1 MSELL
6 RTKLTVHYANKPKA
20 LDAVEFAL
28 GERET
33 LSLIGPSG
41 SGKSTLGLALLGLIG
56 LKGGKAEGEVW
67 WRGRNLLA
75 LPEREWRRVRGREM
89 ALVPQSPIASLN
101 PALSLGGHFADA
113 WRSHAKGDWRGR
125 ALEALAAVSL
135 PADDAFLKRY
145 PAQLSVGQA
154 QRLLVGLAL
163 LHRPALLIA
172 DEPTSALDSVT
183 VAEVLDLFR
192 QVNRDHGT
200 AILFISHDLMTVASL
215 CHRVA
220 ILEGGLL
227 VEQGETAALFAAP
240 QHTATQRLLRAI
252 EHYRLPAVS
261 PAQINVSIG
270 AKPGGD
276 AGAGGSW
283 RGGGQFVEC
292 EVPAAADPGLL

>member
-6 RTKLTVHYANKPKA
+6 RTKLTVHYTNKPKA
-20 LDAVEFAL
+20 LDAVEFSR
-28 GERET
+28 GEGET

-75 LPEREWRRVRGREM
+75 LPEREWRKVRGREM
-89 ALVPQSPIASLN
+89 ALVPQSPVASLN

-113 WRSHAKGDWRGR
+113 WRSHAEGPWRER

-135 PADDAFLKRY
+135 PADDAFLQRY

-192 QVNRDHGT
+192 QVNRDYRT

-215 CHRVA
+215 CQRVA
-220 ILEGGLL
+220 ILEEGRL
-227 VEQGETAALFAAP
+227 VEQGETAQLFAAP
-240 QHTATQRLLRAI
+240 QHSATQRLLRAI
-252 EHYRLPAVS
+252 EHYRLPAAPRAETNAPVT
-261 PAQINVSIG
+261 V
-270 AKPGGD
+270 
-276 AGAGGSW
+276 
-283 RGGGQFVEC
+283 RR
-292 EVPAAADPGLL
+292 

>member
-6 RTKLTVHYANKPKA
+6 STKLTVHYANKPRA
-20 LDAVEFAL
+20 LDGVEFAIHE
-28 GERET
+28 GEI

-56 LKGGKAEGEVW
+56 LKGGRAEGEVR

-75 LPEREWRRVRGREM
+75 LPERDWRQVRGREM
-89 ALVPQSPIASLN
+89 ALVPQSPVASLN

-113 WRSHAKGDWRGR
+113 WRAHAKGPWREP
-125 ALEALAAVSL
+125 ALRALAAVSL
-135 PADDAFLKRY
+135 PAEEAFLRRY

-200 AILFISHDLMTVASL
+200 AILFISHDLMTVAAL

-220 ILEGGLL
+220 ILEAGRL
-227 VEQGETAALFAAP
+227 VEQGETAQLFAAP
-240 QHTATQRLLRAI
+240 QHSATQRLLHAI
-252 EHYRLPAVS
+252 HQYRLPVQATERT
-261 PAQINVSIG
+261 NVSLTL
-270 AKPGGD
+270 D
-276 AGAGGSW
+276 
-283 RGGGQFVEC
+283 R
-292 EVPAAADPGLL
+292 

>member
-1 MSELL
+1 MILK
-6 RTKLTVHYANKPKA
+6 TKLSVHYANKPSA
-20 LDAVEFAL
+20 LHEVEIAMAE
-28 GERET
+28 GEI

-56 LKGGKAEGEVW
+56 LKGGRAEGEVW

-89 ALVPQSPIASLN
+89 ALVPQSPVASLN
-101 PALSLGGHFADA
+101 PALTLGGHFADA
-113 WRSHAKGDWRGR
+113 WRAHASGAWRGR
-125 ALEALAAVSL
+125 AMEALAAVSL

-145 PAQLSVGQA
+145 PGQLSVGQA

-192 QVNRDHGT
+192 RVNREHGT

-215 CHRVA
+215 CQRVA
-220 ILEGGLL
+220 ILEAGHL
-227 VEQGETAALFAAP
+227 VEQGETAQMFSAP
-240 QHTATQRLLRAI
+240 QHSATQRLLRAI
-252 EHYRLPAVS
+252 EHYRLPLAPAPLDPANAVNAS
-261 PAQINVSIG
+261 V
-270 AKPGGD
+270 
-276 AGAGGSW
+276 
-283 RGGGQFVEC
+283 R
-292 EVPAAADPGLL
+292 